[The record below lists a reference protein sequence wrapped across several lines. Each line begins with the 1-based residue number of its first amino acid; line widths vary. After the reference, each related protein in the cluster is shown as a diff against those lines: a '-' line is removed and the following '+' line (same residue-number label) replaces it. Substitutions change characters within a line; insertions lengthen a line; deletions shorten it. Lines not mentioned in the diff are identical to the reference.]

1 MSPYLSNHRLRKGN
15 TQRGEKARILSFSL
29 LPPPPAKLA
38 PATQAMI
45 GPTLEP
51 GGEGPG
57 PREIKVRSFY
67 NGSSG
72 SKMRKSR
79 HLCKFQTMISSSMR
93 KLHYG
98 PL

>member
-1 MSPYLSNHRLRKGN
+1 MLRKGN
-15 TQRGEKARILSFSL
+15 THRGEKASSDSSPFLFS
-29 LPPPPAKLA
+29 PPPPPLASAKLA

-45 GPTLEP
+45 DPTLEP
-51 GGEGPG
+51 GGEGLG
-57 PREIKVRSFY
+57 AQEIKVRWCS
-67 NGSSG
+67 NGSPG